1 MKCCNSLFVHIV
13 GDIYMWCCSFYICWR
28 RLIFDWC
35 LDRVW
40 SSCFNDLVI
49 KEWKRCIG
57 KYQNMTEGMKFEESF
72 QNCRDW
78 KVVIFFNGWRI
89 LKFAWQVMINIKR
102 ERVRALWEIDV
113 CQKLNV
119 AKHFLLTKR
128 FHSYHE

>member
-1 MKCCNSLFVHIV
+1 MKCCNSLFVQIV
-13 GDIYMWCCSFYICWR
+13 GDIYVMLQFLHLLKEAYFWLMFRQSLEQLFKWFGDKRVKEMHWQIPKYDRGHEIWR
-28 RLIFDWC
+28 KFSELQRLK
-35 LDRVW
+35 
-40 SSCFNDLVI
+40 SCH
-49 KEWKRCIG
+49 
-57 KYQNMTEGMKFEESF
+57 
-72 QNCRDW
+72 
-78 KVVIFFNGWRI
+78 FFNGWRI